1 MCYLIK
7 TLNTRDLIA
16 MPIRQRISFPN
27 PAGELLSAALELP
40 DTQTRAFALFA
51 HCFTCGKDNAAASR
65 IARTLAAKGIAV
77 LRFDFTGL
85 GSSQGDFANSNF
97 HSNVQD
103 LLAAADFLRAEYSAP
118 QLLIGHSLGGTA
130 VLAAAPQIAEARAVV
145 TIGSPA
151 NPEHL
156 IKQFAGKI
164 EQIERDGVA
173 TVALAGREFQIQRQ
187 FLKDLRERP
196 LAGQLGN
203 LGKALLV
210 MHAPFDSIVDISQ
223 AGEIFTAAK
232 HPKSFISL
240 DGADHLVS
248 KLEDAQ
254 YVADTISAWVGR
266 HIINA
271 EPNPG
276 RTSSEKTESVPG
288 GHVFIGE
295 GNQRFLREVAA
306 DDHAWLAD
314 EPKRMGG
321 DNLGPDPYEHLL
333 ASLGTCTSMTIRMY
347 ANRKKWPLE
356 DVRIQ
361 LEHSRE
367 HAKDCAECD
376 DKPAKVDVLSR
387 RITLVGPLDDEQ
399 RARLME
405 IADRCPVHRTLE
417 GELRIDT
424 LLL

>member
-1 MCYLIK
+1 
-7 TLNTRDLIA
+7 
-16 MPIRQRISFPN
+16 MPTRQRISFAN
-27 PAGELLSAALELP
+27 DAGEQLSASLELP
-40 DTQTRAFALFA
+40 DTQARAFALFA

-65 IARTLAAKGIAV
+65 ISRTLAAKGIAV

-85 GSSQGDFANSNF
+85 GSSEGDFANSNF

-103 LLAAADFLRAEYSAP
+103 LLAAAEFLRTEFSAP

-130 VLAAAPQIAEARAVV
+130 VLAAAPQIAEATAIV

-156 IKQFAGKI
+156 IKQFAGQLEK
-164 EQIERDGVA
+164 IERDGVA

-187 FLKDLRERP
+187 FVEDLRQQP
-196 LAGQLGN
+196 LTQQLGS
-203 LGKALLV
+203 LKKALLV
-210 MHAPFDSIVDISQ
+210 MHAPFDNIVDIGQ
-223 AGEIFTAAK
+223 AGEIFGAAK

-248 KLEDAQ
+248 TLEDAQ
-254 YVADTISAWVGR
+254 YVADTISSWVGR
-266 HIINA
+266 HIVIKETDAPDSNA
-271 EPNPG
+271 KVEI
-276 RTSSEKTESVPG
+276 PG
-288 GHVFIGE
+288 GQVFIGE
-295 GNQRFLREVAA
+295 GNQRFLREVAT
-306 DDHAWLAD
+306 DDHAWLSD

-356 DVRIQ
+356 DVRIL

-367 HAKDCAECD
+367 HAKDCEDCD
-376 DKPAKVDVLSR
+376 DKPTKVDVLSR
-387 RITLVGPLDDEQ
+387 RITLVGPLDEKQ
-399 RARLME
+399 RARLMQ

-424 LLL
+424 HQV